1 MMRMPASSQ
10 SWEPKLFGGNW
21 KKKTM
26 KKIVRSTKKLLH
38 LFSMELRV
46 LSDALLTRF
55 EYVFSLV
62 SLMDKVGLQKNSCKV
77 IDVTN
82 KRGTVET
89 LTETKILCSIEEKV
103 CDQSRS

>member
-1 MMRMPASSQ
+1 M
-10 SWEPKLFGGNW
+10 G
-21 KKKTM
+21 
-26 KKIVRSTKKLLH
+26 IVRC
-38 LFSMELRV
+38 
-46 LSDALLTRF
+46 
-55 EYVFSLV
+55 YVCAPDKFQYVCPLV

-103 CDQSRS
+103 CDQSCSQDFSAEEKGRPCARWKSPGLEVAL